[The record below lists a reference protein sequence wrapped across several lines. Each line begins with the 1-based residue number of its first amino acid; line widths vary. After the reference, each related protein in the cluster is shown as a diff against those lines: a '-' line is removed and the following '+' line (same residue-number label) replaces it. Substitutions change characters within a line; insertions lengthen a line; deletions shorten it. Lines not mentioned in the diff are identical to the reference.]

1 MGAEARRLKVVVLGT
16 EYATTVGGSDQ
27 AVAYRFRA
35 LEGSEGSRRVRCNH
49 EWAEVASDRETTVS
63 VLGGVKERVYIDGW
77 NVVFGFGLVLKV
89 PTIKGYESG
98 MVEGLAGDAYRL

>member
-1 MGAEARRLKVVVLGT
+1 MGLGT

-35 LEGSEGSRRVRCNH
+35 LEGSEGSGRIRCNH
-49 EWAEVASDRETTVS
+49 EWADMASERETTVS
-63 VLGGVKERVYIDGW
+63 VLGGVQERVYNEGW
-77 NVVFGFGLVLKV
+77 NVVSGFGLVLKV

-98 MVEGLAGDAYRL
+98 IVEGLAGDAYGV